1 MSDRLPLFPLGL
13 VLLPGL
19 MLPLHVFEE
28 RYRALVRD
36 LLELPEQQQRFGV
49 VAIREGREVGA
60 DGVTALHEVGCVA
73 QLRRVEP
80 YEDGRYDLVTTG
92 ADRFRLTGLDSS
104 GPYLVGEVEWLPDD
118 MGPAQEA
125 PLLDSAVRAALLDYL
140 AALGQA
146 SGQEVEPPELPSSSL
161 VLGYLV
167 AATVLLDLDER
178 QALLAAVDGASRL
191 RTELSVLRREGTLLR
206 VLRAA
211 PSPELARGP
220 ISLN

>member
-36 LLELPEQQQRFGV
+36 LLDLPEQQQRFGV

-60 DGVTALHEVGCVA
+60 DGGTALHEVGCVA

-92 ADRFRLTGLDSS
+92 ADRFRLTGLDTS

-191 RTELSVLRREGTLLR
+191 RAELSVLRREGTLLR